1 VSAQS
6 TWRALDEAGEARTAA
21 NRPAFFRKRW
31 LFRHKCSF
39 LLALY
44 LRSGKIAGIL
54 GRKRRFQLKTLAS
67 NAPRWWAMK

>member
-1 VSAQS
+1 MRQ
-6 TWRALDEAGEARTAA
+6 ARQGPQRIA
-21 NRPAFFRKRW
+21 RLFFRKRW

-67 NAPRWWAMK
+67 NAPRRWSMK